1 MEQHR
6 FPFPRAVAA
15 IEARV
20 TLLRK
25 AISFGLIG
33 VLNTG
38 VDFTVFWIGA
48 QEFGLPLVVANT
60 LSWSV
65 AASGSYVMNSMVT
78 FAAES
83 GRKLGWRSYATF
95 LASNILG
102 LVANTTTLIVVANV
116 LAPSLLDDRSAQ
128 LAAGKICA
136 IGASFVVNFSLSH
149 FVVFRRRVET
159 LAGETGAVSTADL
172 APTQ

>member
-1 MEQHR
+1 MIGREQLR
-6 FPFPRAVAA
+6 FHFSRAAA
-15 IEARV
+15 LIEARI

-25 AISFGLIG
+25 ALSFGLIG

-38 VDFTVFWIGA
+38 VDFAVFWIGA

-83 GRKLGWRSYATF
+83 GRKLGWRAYATF
-95 LASNILG
+95 LASNLLG
-102 LVANTTTLIVVANV
+102 LVANTTVLIVTANLFAPAL
-116 LAPSLLDDRSAQ
+116 LADRSAQ
-128 LAAGKICA
+128 LAAGKLCA

-159 LAGETGAVSTADL
+159 AEEG
-172 APTQ
+172 

>member
-1 MEQHR
+1 MIGLDRLR
-6 FPFPRAVAA
+6 FRFPRAIALLERR
-15 IEARV
+15 I

-25 AISFGLIG
+25 AITFGLVG

-38 VDFTVFWIGA
+38 VDFAVVWIGA

-60 LSWSV
+60 LSWCV

-83 GRKLGWRSYATF
+83 GRKLAWRAYATF
-95 LASNILG
+95 LGSNLLG
-102 LVANTTTLIVVANV
+102 LVANTTTLIIIANV
-116 LAPSLLDDRSAQ
+116 FAPTLLADRSSQ
-128 LAAGKICA
+128 LAAGKLCA
-136 IGASFVVNFSLSH
+136 IGARFVVNFSLSH

-159 LAGETGAVSTADL
+159 AEEG
-172 APTQ
+172 

>member
-1 MEQHR
+1 MIGRDQLR
-6 FPFPRAVAA
+6 FHFPRAIAA

-25 AISFGLIG
+25 ALSFGLIG

-38 VDFTVFWIGA
+38 VDFAVFWIGA

-60 LSWSV
+60 LSWSI

-83 GRKLGWRSYATF
+83 GRKLAWRPYGAF
-95 LASNILG
+95 LASNLLG
-102 LVANTTTLIVVANV
+102 LVANTTVLILIANV
-116 LAPSLLDDRSAQ
+116 FAPALVADRSAQ
-128 LAAGKICA
+128 LAVGKLVA

-159 LAGETGAVSTADL
+159 AGES
-172 APTQ
+172 

>member
-1 MEQHR
+1 MIGLDQLR
-6 FPFPRAVAA
+6 FRFPRAVALVEGRTA
-15 IEARV
+15 
-20 TLLRK
+20 LFRK

-38 VDFTVFWIGA
+38 VDFAVFWIGA
-48 QEFGLPLVVANT
+48 QAFGLALVVANT
-60 LSWSV
+60 LSWFV

-83 GRKLGWRSYATF
+83 GRKLGWRAYATF
-95 LASNILG
+95 LASNLLG
-102 LVANTTTLIVVANV
+102 LVANTTTLIIIANLFAPTL
-116 LAPSLLDDRSAQ
+116 LADRSSQ
-128 LAAGKICA
+128 LAVGKLCA

-159 LAGETGAVSTADL
+159 AE
-172 APTQ
+172 

>member
-1 MEQHR
+1 MIGLDQLR
-6 FPFPRAVAA
+6 FRFPRAAA
-15 IEARV
+15 AVEARV

-25 AISFGLIG
+25 ALSFGLIG

-38 VDFTVFWIGA
+38 VDFAVFWIGA
-48 QEFGLPLVVANT
+48 QEFGLPLVLANT
-60 LSWSV
+60 LSWSI
-65 AASGSYVMNSMVT
+65 AASNSYVMNSMVT

-95 LASNILG
+95 LASNLLG
-102 LVANTTTLIVVANV
+102 LVANTAVLIVIANV
-116 LAPSLLDDRSAQ
+116 FAPALFTDRSAQ
-128 LAAGKICA
+128 LATGKLCA

-159 LAGETGAVSTADL
+159 AGEG
-172 APTQ
+172 

>member
-1 MEQHR
+1 MIGREQLR
-6 FPFPRAVAA
+6 FRFPRAIALV
-15 IEARV
+15 EARL

-25 AISFGLIG
+25 AVSFGLIG

-38 VDFTVFWIGA
+38 VDFAVFWIGA

-83 GRKLGWRSYATF
+83 GRKLGWRAYATF
-95 LASNILG
+95 LASNLLG
-102 LVANTTTLIVVANV
+102 LIANTTVLVVIAN
-116 LAPSLLDDRSAQ
+116 LFAPALFGDRSAQ
-128 LAAGKICA
+128 LAVGKLCA

-159 LAGETGAVSTADL
+159 AREG
-172 APTQ
+172 

>member
-1 MEQHR
+1 MIGLDQLR
-6 FPFPRAVAA
+6 FRFPRAIVA
-15 IEARV
+15 IEARI

-38 VDFTVFWIGA
+38 VDFAVFWIGA

-60 LSWSV
+60 LSWFV

-83 GRKLGWRSYATF
+83 GRKLGWRAYATF
-95 LASNILG
+95 LASNLFG
-102 LVANTTTLIVVANV
+102 LVANTTTLIIIADVFAPTV
-116 LAPSLLDDRSAQ
+116 LADRSAQ
-128 LAAGKICA
+128 LAAGKLCA

-149 FVVFRRRVET
+149 FIVFRRRVET
-159 LAGETGAVSTADL
+159 AEEG
-172 APTQ
+172 

>member
-1 MEQHR
+1 MIGPEQTGPDQRRFR
-6 FPFPRAVAA
+6 FPRSLAA
-15 IEARV
+15 IEARL

-25 AISFGLIG
+25 ALSFGLIG

-38 VDFTVFWIGA
+38 VDFAVFWIGA

-60 LSWSV
+60 LSWAV
-65 AASGSYVMNSMVT
+65 AASNSYVMNSMVT

-83 GRKLGWRSYATF
+83 GRKLGWRAYATF
-95 LASNILG
+95 LASNLLG
-102 LVANTTTLIVVANV
+102 LIANTTVLIVIADVF
-116 LAPSLLDDRSAQ
+116 APALFADRSAQ
-128 LAAGKICA
+128 LAAGKLLA

-159 LAGETGAVSTADL
+159 AGEG
-172 APTQ
+172 

>member
-1 MEQHR
+1 MIGLDQLR
-6 FPFPRAVAA
+6 FRFPRAIAA
-15 IEARV
+15 IEARI

-38 VDFTVFWIGA
+38 VDFAVFWIGA

-60 LSWSV
+60 LSWFV

-83 GRKLGWRSYATF
+83 GRKLGWRAYATF
-95 LASNILG
+95 LASNLLG
-102 LVANTTTLIVVANV
+102 LVANTTVLVVIANLFAPAF
-116 LAPSLLDDRSAQ
+116 LADRGAQ
-128 LAAGKICA
+128 LAAGKLCA

-159 LAGETGAVSTADL
+159 AEEG
-172 APTQ
+172 